1 MLHPDRNLP
10 KSDNRKGKAVPLSL
24 SDSSADTRVAWQAK
38 LFMPFCQWMIES
50 EPGELQLQVAPLLCA
65 RGQPRSDRVSSVR
78 VPGTC
83 NDLQDTNTD
92 KHTYKSLM

>member
-24 SDSSADTRVAWQAK
+24 SDSSADTRVALQAK

-50 EPGELQLQVAPLLCA
+50 EPGELQLQVAPEGA
-65 RGQPRSDRVSSVR
+65 RGQPRSDRVSSAR

-83 NDLQDTNTD
+83 NDLPDTNTD